1 MKQITVAIAGCGGR
15 GMGTYAAC
23 MQHYQDQMKIV
34 AAADIRPSQL
44 ALMRERYGLTEAQC
58 YDSAESMLEQPKL
71 ADVMFICTPDRMHY
85 SEAIA
90 ALRKGYHLLLEK
102 PAAHTIE
109 MCREIEQVARE
120 CDRQVVVCHV
130 LRYTVFYQKLKE
142 LIDGGAVGDIMSIQ
156 AIERVAHWHQ
166 AHSFVRGNW
175 RNSDETTPMILQKCC
190 HDMDIL
196 LWLSGKS
203 CKRVTSFGHLS
214 HFTPEHAPEG
224 APLRC
229 TDGCPAA
236 DTCPYNAMR
245 FYLDPVEGKPSWAT
259 FVMSAPTEEG
269 IMEELRTG
277 RYGRCVYHCDNNV
290 VDHQVVNLEMEDEL
304 TVSFTM
310 TAFTKEC
317 ARNMRIMG
325 TSGEIWADMEE
336 NIIKVMPFRG
346 ETQVIDVR
354 TLTNDFSG
362 HAGGDTR
369 MIGDLLHLLRDGER
383 SSALTSIDRSV
394 ESHVVA
400 LAAEESRKNG
410 GRVIE
415 LKA

>member
-1 MKQITVAIAGCGGR
+1 
-15 GMGTYAAC
+15 
-23 MQHYQDQMKIV
+23 
-34 AAADIRPSQL
+34 
-44 ALMRERYGLTEAQC
+44 
-58 YDSAESMLEQPKL
+58 
-71 ADVMFICTPDRMHY
+71 
-85 SEAIA
+85 
-90 ALRKGYHLLLEK
+90 
-102 PAAHTIE
+102 
-109 MCREIEQVARE
+109 
-120 CDRQVVVCHV
+120 
-130 LRYTVFYQKLKE
+130 
-142 LIDGGAVGDIMSIQ
+142 
-156 AIERVAHWHQ
+156 
-166 AHSFVRGNW
+166 
-175 RNSDETTPMILQKCC
+175 
-190 HDMDIL
+190 
-196 LWLSGKS
+196 
-203 CKRVTSFGHLS
+203 
-214 HFTPEHAPEG
+214 
-224 APLRC
+224 
-229 TDGCPAA
+229 
-236 DTCPYNAMR
+236 
-245 FYLDPVEGKPSWAT
+245 
-259 FVMSAPTEEG
+259 
-269 IMEELRTG
+269 MEELRTG

-325 TSGEIWADMEE
+325 TKGEIWADMEE